1 MTKTLRGAV
10 IELSGGNVRNNHFYL
25 RGMPWLPKSTIGG
38 KNDSDL
44 ASEALEVTF
53 SNGVV
58 ISTDIAGDKMILRNR
73 EAVGRFFS
81 DIEAVE
87 GTRIIIEQSG
97 PRSINVSKR

>member
-10 IELSGGNVRNNHFYL
+10 IELSGGNVRNSHFYL
-25 RGMPWLPKSTIGG
+25 RGMPWLPKSTVGG
-38 KNDSDL
+38 TSESEV
-44 ASEALEVTF
+44 AAEALEVTF
-53 SNGVV
+53 CNGAV

-81 DIEAVE
+81 DIGAVE
-87 GTRIIIEQSG
+87 GTRIIVEQTG